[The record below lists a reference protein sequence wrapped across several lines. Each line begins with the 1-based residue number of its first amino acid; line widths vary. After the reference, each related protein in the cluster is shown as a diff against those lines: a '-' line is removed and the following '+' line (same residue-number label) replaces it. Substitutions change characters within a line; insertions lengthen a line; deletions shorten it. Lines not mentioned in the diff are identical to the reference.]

1 MAPMEKLTE
10 LLSGRPDIAG
20 ELVEQRREGAEGD
33 GGRMMMM
40 KSENR
45 FRAAQ
50 SGQDAEGCT
59 RASET
64 DLATRCTSNEVVP
77 LEKGNQL
84 LLQLNEGWRLAHDG
98 SVQWILLRRMSNS
111 ASPPNGAAAGSTSSA
126 TRCCGRLPNCVG
138 QWTQAPSRRS
148 GDGRRGTARTSPVRR
163 AVTTFLPMAAE

>member
-33 GGRMMMM
+33 GGGMMM

-45 FRAAQ
+45 FGAAQ

-59 RASET
+59 GASGA
-64 DLATRCTSNEVVP
+64 DLATPCTSNEVGP
-77 LEKGNQL
+77 LEKGDRL

-98 SVQWILLRRMSNS
+98 SVQWILQRRMSKLGKP
-111 ASPPNGAAAGSTSSA
+111 AKWG
-126 TRCCGRLPNCVG
+126 
-138 QWTQAPSRRS
+138 
-148 GDGRRGTARTSPVRR
+148 GRRFHVERDPLLRSIAELCGPVDARAVETIRAWPPGYCPGFPGQT